1 MSAQFITAD
10 VWGALSKAARRS
22 KKPAYVSVAY
32 FGKGAA
38 DLLHLPAKSRLV
50 VDASEAAV
58 KQGQTNPAK
67 LRRMRRRKVAVYSVQ
82 NLHARVFAFDTA
94 VFIGSANVSKHSA
107 SVLQEAV
114 LRVTDAAVLKA
125 ARDFVTELCLEPLG
139 PKELMRLQK
148 LYRPPRFLPGLHEA
162 RGKKQRF
169 STLRVAHTRKV
180 DVADKLEEAFEA
192 GHKEAVKKRRYNNGF
207 AIEEFYWSN
216 PSPFHEG
223 QLVIQVYKN
232 PHGRTVS
239 PPGHVIHTRSYRDGK
254 ERKTL
259 IYVELPDSDWE
270 PLSRFGTSL
279 KKSLSRGG
287 VRNYQPQIACWRSGE
302 VS

>member
-67 LRRMRRRKVAVYSVQ
+67 LRRMRRRRVAVYSVQ

-148 LYRPPRFLPGLHEA
+148 CIDRLASFLACMRREA
-162 RGKKQRF
+162 KNSGSPLCELPIPERSMSRISSKRH
-169 STLRVAHTRKV
+169 LRLGT
-180 DVADKLEEAFEA
+180 
-192 GHKEAVKKRRYNNGF
+192 KKRLRSAATIMALQSKSSIG
-207 AIEEFYWSN
+207 
-216 PSPFHEG
+216 P
-223 QLVIQVYKN
+223 
-232 PHGRTVS
+232 
-239 PPGHVIHTRSYRDGK
+239 TR
-254 ERKTL
+254 L
-259 IYVELPDSDWE
+259 
-270 PLSRFGTSL
+270 RFTKG
-279 KKSLSRGG
+279 
-287 VRNYQPQIACWRSGE
+287 N
-302 VS
+302 